1 MKLIAKSK
9 VTGDINNG
17 VAWGAEKAP
26 LQLRETTES
35 PGLLLRSL
43 ACSRQLGLV
52 ANENHS
58 Y

>member
-17 VAWGAEKAP
+17 VAWVRKKPLSSYEK
-26 LQLRETTES
+26 
-35 PGLLLRSL
+35 
-43 ACSRQLGLV
+43 RQKVLGC
-52 ANENHS
+52 